1 MAIWR
6 FHSARLSPMGLTLA
20 GATFVLLARALAAC
34 AGPTQGVGVATGAG
48 GSGGGSGGVG
58 AGGGDAGPDAPP
70 DAPPDAALVCD
81 PKGPPQCDGTAAV
94 KTCRSDGSGFD
105 STACTTGPC
114 QSGQCQQLCPPGT
127 VFSLGQC
134 DDIRCP
140 DELPSSTP
148 TGVGLPTNTNA
159 WPRFRHDN
167 RNSGWTR
174 AKVAASPTLL
184 WHSLVNGWGRGA
196 VVDPSGL
203 VYANMTSWDQT
214 MALFSTVNPAGT
226 IQWTS
231 MLGQDHTATIP
242 SVPAVRNDGTAYAST
257 ALTALA
263 TDPGPGLLAA
273 VAPGGSPT
281 WTFKTPATSDGA
293 PVVAHDGTIVYP
305 SNDESVYA
313 LDANGNLRW
322 KTNSSS
328 GPGLVHG
335 GVAES
340 CDGHIIVGGSNG
352 WAALD
357 ITTGQNLWLVKA
369 NAQFASPVV
378 TADGTMYGLD
388 NSGIGWAIDKTG
400 TVIWSK
406 PLMKGPLSS
415 ASIAKL
421 GKLLIAAPGASSLPL
436 LGVDADTGTILW
448 SFPGGG
454 QGFFGGPIIDGNLH
468 IYVNDFGAVRA
479 LDMTGQ
485 QLWMI
490 PIQGGFSELAIAPGG
505 TIYVFEYAFAP
516 GSNTMGGYLDAI
528 K

>member
-1 MAIWR
+1 M
-6 FHSARLSPMGLTLA
+6 
-20 GATFVLLARALAAC
+20 
-34 AGPTQGVGVATGAG
+34 
-48 GSGGGSGGVG
+48 
-58 AGGGDAGPDAPP
+58 
-70 DAPPDAALVCD
+70 
-81 PKGPPQCDGTAAV
+81 
-94 KTCRSDGSGFD
+94 
-105 STACTTGPC
+105 
-114 QSGQCQQLCPPGT
+114 LCPPGT
-127 VFSLGQC
+127 VFSFGQC

-140 DELPSSTP
+140 DELPSSMP
-148 TGVGLPTNTNA
+148 TGVGLPTNTDA

-174 AKVAASPTLL
+174 AKVATSPKLL
-184 WHSLVNGWGRGA
+184 WRTLVNGWGHGA
-196 VVDPSGL
+196 AVDPSGV
-203 VYANMTSWDQT
+203 VYANLTSWLQT
-214 MALFSTVNPAGT
+214 NALFSAVDSTGT
-226 IQWTS
+226 IQWTA
-231 MLGQDHTATIP
+231 MLGQDMTQSIP
-242 SVPAVRNDGTAYAST
+242 SVPAVRKDGTAYAST
-257 ALTALA
+257 ALTPSAIA
-263 TDPGPGLLAA
+263 TGPGLLAA
-273 VAPGGSPT
+273 VAPGGTTAWSFQT
-281 WTFKTPATSDGA
+281 TMTSDGA

-313 LDANGNLRW
+313 LDSNGNLLW
-322 KTNSSS
+322 KTNANS

-369 NAQFASPVV
+369 NAQDASPVV

-406 PLMKGPLSS
+406 PLMMGGLST

-421 GKLLIAAPGASSLPL
+421 GKLLIAAPGVGGRPL

-454 QGFFGGPIIDGNLH
+454 QGFFGGPVIDGNLH
-468 IYVNDFGAVRA
+468 IYVNDYGAVRA

-490 PIQGGFSELAIAPGG
+490 PMSGGSFSELAIGPGG

-516 GSNTMGGYLDAI
+516 NSNTLGGYLDAI